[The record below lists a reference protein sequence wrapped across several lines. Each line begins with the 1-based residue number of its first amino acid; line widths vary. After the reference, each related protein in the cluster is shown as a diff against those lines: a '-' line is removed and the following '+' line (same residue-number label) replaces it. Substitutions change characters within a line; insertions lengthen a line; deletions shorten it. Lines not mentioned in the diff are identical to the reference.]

1 VTVTPRTPDPD
12 RRTDDDWLAQQFE
25 AQRGRLRAVAT
36 RMLGDGAEAEDAVQE
51 AWFRLQRT
59 GGDTIDNLSGWL
71 TTVVSRVC
79 LDHLRSRTARH
90 EDAWA
95 PVEEVVAGHRDE
107 DAAEPEGAAVEADAV
122 GAALQV
128 ILDTLTPAE
137 RLAFVLHDLFG
148 VPFDQIAP
156 IVERTPEATR
166 QLASRARRRVRGGA
180 FGFDEPAVGPDGA
193 EHVEPPELPADRARQ
208 REVVDAFLAASREG
222 RFEDLLQVLDP
233 DVVLH
238 ADPAAVE
245 ATARVVAQ
253 GLPAPV
259 LAEEAHGAFAVATA
273 FVGRALAA
281 RVALI
286 DGAVGAAFVFAGQVR
301 STYAIEVR
309 DGRVV
314 GVDVCGDPATLA
326 DKDVVLLEAA

>member
-1 VTVTPRTPDPD
+1 MSSRGADAPAPGDE
-12 RRTDDDWLAQQFE
+12 WLARQFE

-36 RMLGDGAEAEDAVQE
+36 RILGDGAEAEDAVQE

-59 GGDTIDNLSGWL
+59 GGDAIDNLSGWL

-95 PVEEVVAGHRDE
+95 PVEEVAAQHQD
-107 DAAEPEGAAVEADAV
+107 DAAAEPEGAAIEADAV

-128 ILDTLTPAE
+128 VLDTLTPAE

-148 VPFDQIAP
+148 VPFDQIGP

-166 QLASRARRRVRGGA
+166 QLASRARRRVRGTA
-180 FGFDEPAVGPDGA
+180 FASDRAAVGPDGA
-193 EHVEPPELPADRARQ
+193 EHVEPPVLSADRARQ
-208 REVVDAFLAASREG
+208 REVVEAFLAASREG

-233 DVVLH
+233 DVVLR

-245 ATARVVAQ
+245 STARVVAQ

-259 LAEEAHGAFAVATA
+259 LAAEAHGAFAVATA

-281 RVALI
+281 RVALV
-286 DGAVGAAFVFAGQVR
+286 DGAVGAAFVLGGQVR
-301 STYAIEVR
+301 SAYAMRVR

-314 GVDVCGDPATLA
+314 AVDVYGDPETLA
-326 DKDVVLLEAA
+326 KTDVVLLETA

>member
-1 VTVTPRTPDPD
+1 MTH
-12 RRTDDDWLAQQFE
+12 RTDGTHPEHPNDDWLAQQFD
-25 AQRGRLRAVAT
+25 AQRTRLRAVAT

-59 GGDTIDNLSGWL
+59 GGDSIDNLSGWL

-79 LDHLRSRTARH
+79 LDHLRSRAARR

-95 PVEEVVAGHRDE
+95 PVEEVAVERAGDVL
-107 DAAEPEGAAVEADAV
+107 EPEGAAVEADAV

-128 ILDTLTPAE
+128 LLDTLTPAE

-156 IVERTPEATR
+156 IVERSPEATR
-166 QLASRARRRVRGGA
+166 QLASRARRRVRGSA
-180 FGFDEPAVGPDGA
+180 FASSGPAVGPDGVDR
-193 EHVEPPELPADRARQ
+193 VEPPVLPADRARQ
-208 REVVDAFLAASREG
+208 REVVEAFLAASREG

-245 ATARVVAQ
+245 ATAKVVAQ
-253 GLPAPV
+253 GLPAPI
-259 LAEEAHGAFAVATA
+259 LAAEAHGAFAVATA

-281 RVALI
+281 RVALV
-286 DGAVGAAFVFAGQVR
+286 DGAVGAAFVLQGQVR
-301 STYAIEVR
+301 SAYEIVVR

-314 GVDVCGDPATLA
+314 ALDVCGDPDVLA
-326 DKDVVLLEAA
+326 AKDVVLLEVA

>member
-1 VTVTPRTPDPD
+1 MTYEAPAGPDHA
-12 RRTDDDWLAQQFE
+12 TDDDWLAEQFE
-25 AQRGRLRAVAT
+25 AQRSRLRAVAT

-59 GGDTIDNLSGWL
+59 GSDTIDNLSGWL

-79 LDHLRSRTARH
+79 LDHLRSRTARR

-95 PVEEVVAGHRDE
+95 PVEEVAAEHRDTV
-107 DAAEPEGAAVEADAV
+107 AAEPEGAALEADAV

-128 ILDTLTPAE
+128 VLDTLTPAE

-156 IVERTPEATR
+156 IVERTPETTR
-166 QLASRARRRVRGGA
+166 QLASRARRRVRGTA
-180 FGFDEPAVGPDGA
+180 FASGEPAVGPDGA
-193 EHVEPPELPADRARQ
+193 EHVEAPALPADRARQ
-208 REVVDAFLAASREG
+208 REVVEAFLAASREG

-233 DVVLH
+233 DVVLR
-238 ADPAAVE
+238 ADPVAVE

-259 LAEEAHGAFAVATA
+259 LAAEAHGAFAVATA

-286 DGAVGAAFVFAGQVR
+286 DGEVGAAFVFQGQVR
-301 STYAIEVR
+301 SAYSVRVR

-314 GVDVCGDPATLA
+314 ALDVCGDPEALA
-326 DKDVVLLEAA
+326 AKDVVLLEAA

>member
-1 VTVTPRTPDPD
+1 MTHWTDGTHQDHA
-12 RRTDDDWLAQQFE
+12 TDDDWLAQQFD
-25 AQRGRLRAVAT
+25 AQRTRLRAVAT

-59 GGDTIDNLSGWL
+59 GGDSIDNLSGWL

-79 LDHLRSRTARH
+79 LDHLRSRAARR
-90 EDAWA
+90 EDTWA
-95 PVEEVVAGHRDE
+95 PVEEVAVERAGN
-107 DAAEPEGAAVEADAV
+107 ALEPEGAAVEADAV

-128 ILDTLTPAE
+128 LLDTLTPAE

-166 QLASRARRRVRGGA
+166 QLASRARRRVRGSA
-180 FGFDEPAVGPDGA
+180 FASGDPAVGPDGA
-193 EHVEPPELPADRARQ
+193 EHVEPPVLPADRARQ
-208 REVVDAFLAASREG
+208 REVVEAFLAASREG

-245 ATARVVAQ
+245 ATAKVVAQ

-259 LAEEAHGAFAVATA
+259 LAAEARGAFAVATA

-281 RVALI
+281 RVALV
-286 DGAVGAAFVFAGQVR
+286 DGAVGAVFVLAGQVR
-301 STYAIEVR
+301 SAYEIVVR

-314 GVDVCGDPATLA
+314 ALDVYGDPETLA
-326 DKDVVLLEAA
+326 GKDVVLLEVA